1 MEAMDI
7 TVNPDFNLDAI
18 VLSHGGHVPGD
29 NMCFMEAASV
39 AAGEEWSDHPTCVSK
54 VIGAFG
60 RRINDAMDEES
71 RQSLK
76 PYVLKVLGTA
86 ASVGVEVKRAKLAAD
101 WAQQF
106 ENADARDAA
115 AHATTAATYAARD
128 AAAHAAHAAAA
139 ATYAAAYATYAAEA
153 TAHAATAAT
162 AAAYAAEA
170 TAAAATYAAAYAYA
184 ARRQFWADLTPS
196 ILALLDA
203 MIAVTE
209 EQD

>member
-1 MEAMDI
+1 MGMDI

-18 VLSHGGHVPGD
+18 VLSRGGHNPGD

-39 AAGEEWSDHPTCVSK
+39 AAGEEWSDHPTCVSR
-54 VIGAFG
+54 VIGALG
-60 RRINDAMDEES
+60 RGINDAMDDKS

-76 PYVLKVLGTA
+76 PYVLNVLGTA

-106 ENADARDAA
+106 ENA
-115 AHATTAATYAARD
+115 
-128 AAAHAAHAAAA
+128 
-139 ATYAAAYATYAAEA
+139 AAAYAAHAYAADAA
-153 TAHAATAAT
+153 TAYARADAYAAARADAAHAYAADAVTAAAATAAT
-162 AAAYAAEA
+162 AAA
-170 TAAAATYAAAYAYA
+170 AAAYAAADAAA

-196 ILALLDA
+196 TLALLDA

-209 EQD
+209 KD

>member
-1 MEAMDI
+1 MEAMGTDFA
-7 TVNPDFNLDAI
+7 VNPDFNLDVI
-18 VLSHGGHVPGD
+18 VLSRGEHSPGD

-60 RRINDAMDEES
+60 RRINDAMDEEN

-76 PYVLKVLGTA
+76 PYVLKVLGTV

-106 ENADARDAA
+106 ENADAAAYYAADADAA
-115 AHATTAATYAARD
+115 YTAD
-128 AAAHAAHAAAA
+128 
-139 ATYAAAYATYAAEA
+139 AAAYAV
-153 TAHAATAAT
+153 
-162 AAAYAAEA
+162 AYAAADA
-170 TAAAATYAAAYAYA
+170 TAAAARAAHDATTYAAAHDATTYA
-184 ARRQFWADLTPS
+184 AADAVATRHQFWANLTPS

>member
-1 MEAMDI
+1 MDMDFAG
-7 TVNPDFNLDAI
+7 NPDFNIDAI
-18 VLSHGGHVPGD
+18 VLSHGGHSPGTD
-29 NMCFMEAASV
+29 MCFMEAASV
-39 AAGEEWSDHPTCVSK
+39 AAGEEWSDHPTCASK

-60 RRINDAMDEES
+60 RGINDAMDEES

-106 ENADARDAA
+106 ENANALNAADAA
-115 AHATTAATYAARD
+115 YAAAATAYNAAAYAAYDAD
-128 AAAHAAHAAAA
+128 AAYDAAAA
-139 ATYAAAYATYAAEA
+139 AAYAARAVARAADVYAAAYAT
-153 TAHAATAAT
+153 
-162 AAAYAAEA
+162 
-170 TAAAATYAAAYAYA
+170 
-184 ARRQFWADLTPS
+184 RRQFWADRTPS

-209 EQD
+209 EG